1 MPVIK
6 TTFAPFD
13 AKEFVSVQT
22 MTDLPPSLVF
32 PMDFVY
38 TKKKNHRNCALDDPP
53 TWE

>member
-38 TKKKNHRNCALDDPP
+38 EEKESSKLCSR
-53 TWE
+53 